1 MKSAPSPY
9 SLPPHWSARKPC
21 RFAWCMLFLAFLPL
35 VAKSD
40 TKPPPDA
47 HKHWAFHPPRPVS
60 PPTVED
66 KKWPKTDID
75 RFILAK
81 LEATKLKPSVP
92 ADSRTLIRRMSFDLT
107 GIRSEE

>member
-1 MKSAPSPY
+1 MKSAPPPY
-9 SLPPHWSARKPC
+9 PLPSHRAARKRC
-21 RFAWCMLFLAFLPL
+21 RFAWCVLILAFLPL

-60 PPTVED
+60 APTVKD
-66 KKWPKTDID
+66 KKWPKTEID

-81 LEATKLKPSVP
+81 LEAAKLRSAAP
-92 ADSRTLIRRMSFDLT
+92 ADSRTLIRR
-107 GIRSEE
+107 